1 MGETASSDV
10 AGQDIRVGVMT
21 ERSSASGILRSMPW
35 PAAEAMTALLTGAIS
50 MFVIARLIGAD
61 EFGRSAIALGIIL
74 IMLVGVNS
82 LVHDALVRMPELQQ
96 EDVDTGFTA
105 SLILALCFMALTVL
119 AAPHIGRLYSDR
131 RLTLLVLGL
140 VPLLPL
146 AALSETL
153 IASCRRG
160 LDFRTVAMNQ
170 IGGRIIGSVL
180 GITAALLNAGAWS
193 IVIQNVSMA
202 AFTAVAMLLHAKRWP
217 GFRLS
222 WQRLSP
228 MLGFCAPIIT
238 SQVMMQGTS
247 RLLLL
252 AVGHWHGLAVAGY
265 WSAATRISENLFGG
279 LMQAAYNVSL
289 AHFSIKQNARDA
301 LLANLRDV
309 QSVTA
314 LLSVPVLAALAVSAK
329 PFTLL
334 LLGASWEPVS
344 TLMLGP
350 LLVCFLQIRRMFP
363 TTALRAVGRSGVSLV
378 GSFIE
383 LTVLMAAF
391 LVFSRQSMVTLN
403 WVYPLG
409 VLAGSLPIFILL
421 IGELSASPW
430 VQLTVFIREVATGV
444 VGFLAGMAAMSVVAD
459 NSYFAQIT
467 IGGGAAFLVSMTL
480 LIATDASQ
488 LMRNAG
494 MMRKPHA
501 K

>member
-1 MGETASSDV
+1 
-10 AGQDIRVGVMT
+10 MT
-21 ERSSASGILRSMPW
+21 KQSPASGILRSMPW
-35 PAAEAMTALLTGAIS
+35 PAAEAMTAMLAGAVS

-61 EFGRSAIALGIIL
+61 EFGRGAIALGIIL

-96 EDVDTGFTA
+96 EDIDTGFTA
-105 SLILALCFMALTVL
+105 SVILAACFAFLTVL

-131 RLTLLVLGL
+131 RLAHLILGL

-153 IASCRRG
+153 IASYRRG
-160 LDFRTVAMNQ
+160 LDFRTVAISQ
-170 IGGRIIGSVL
+170 IGGRVVGSAL
-180 GITAALLNAGAWS
+180 GIMAALLNAGAWS
-193 IVIQNVSMA
+193 IVIQSVSMA
-202 AFTAVAMLLHAKRWP
+202 AYTAVAMLLHAKRWP
-217 GFRLS
+217 GVHLS

-238 SQVMMQGTS
+238 SQVMIQGTS

-289 AHFSIKQNARDA
+289 AHFSIKQNARID
-301 LLANLRDV
+301 LLANLRNV

-314 LLSVPVLAALAVSAK
+314 LLSIPVLAALTVTAK
-329 PFTLL
+329 PLTLL

-363 TTALRAVGRSGVSLV
+363 TTALRAVGRSGVSLL
-378 GSFIE
+378 GSVIEFI
-383 LTVLMAAF
+383 VLMSAF
-391 LVFSRQSMVTLN
+391 LLFGRQSMTALN

-421 IGELSASPW
+421 VGELSAPPW
-430 VQLTVFIREVATGV
+430 MQAILFIRELATGV
-444 VGFLAGMAAMSVVAD
+444 VGVVAGMAAMSAMSEI
-459 NSYFAQIT
+459 SYVTQVLV
-467 IGGGAAFLVSMTL
+467 GGGSAFLVAMML
-480 LIATDASQ
+480 LVVTDARQ
-488 LMRNAG
+488 LMRSAG
-494 MMRKPHA
+494 TWQKPHV